1 MKTKTITLYEYSEL
15 SKNAQ
20 ERAHRNYVNEG
31 FDEYALMVALDNRA
45 QELLEKNHITPL
57 TDAKG
62 YETKYAKLYYS
73 LSNSQG
79 DGLMFEGTF
88 LVDMGGGRKYHAHV
102 RQSGHYSHK
111 FSRVIDWREEDGS
124 DADEETKDYKE
135 FVRTYES
142 ICDELEK
149 LGYEEI
155 ESLQSED
162 YFIEEC
168 NSNEWTFR
176 KDGTREDEDEA

>member
-1 MKTKTITLYEYSEL
+1 MQTKTITLYEYSEL
-15 SKNAQ
+15 SKEAK
-20 ERAHRNYVNEG
+20 ERAHQAYLNDGIDDYSLTVT
-31 FDEYALMVALDNRA
+31 LDNRV
-45 QELLEKNHITPL
+45 QELLEKNHITPIS
-57 TDAKG
+57 DAKG
-62 YETKYAKLYYS
+62 YDSKYVKLYYS
-73 LSNSQG
+73 LSHCQG
-79 DGLMFEGTF
+79 DGLMFEGT
-88 LVDMGGGRKYHAHV
+88 VGYEIGGRKYVAHI

-135 FVRTYES
+135 FVRVYES

-155 ESLQSED
+155 ESLQSEA

-168 NSNEWTFR
+168 NANEWTFR
-176 KDGTREDEDEA
+176 KDGTREDADEE